1 MTPNNPRN
9 NIVGITFS
17 TFDFFFIQDMS
28 RCWKNIKTNPLQ
40 EKTTVSQTE
49 SNGFT
54 TVATP
59 TFAHQIFAKNSQKRT
74 K

>member
-1 MTPNNPRN
+1 MRPNNPRN
-9 NIVGITFS
+9 NTVGVTFS
-17 TFDFFFIQDMS
+17 TFDFFMQDMS
-28 RCWKNIKTNPLQ
+28 KCWKNMKTNLLQ
-40 EKTTVSQTE
+40 ERTTARQTE

-59 TFAHQIFAKNSQKRT
+59 TFPYQIFAKNSQKRT